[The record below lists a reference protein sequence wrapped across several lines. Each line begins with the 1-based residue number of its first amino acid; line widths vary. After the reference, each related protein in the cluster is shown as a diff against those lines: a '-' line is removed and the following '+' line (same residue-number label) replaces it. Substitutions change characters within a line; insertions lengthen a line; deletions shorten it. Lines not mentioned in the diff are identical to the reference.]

1 MEMELVVSR
10 TCLGRAGSCLGF
22 RGRVFFCFVG
32 FLGVLFSF
40 LSIGWL
46 VREGWGVSRASL
58 CRAGSSLGFLR
69 IFLLLHGL
77 FRA

>member
-1 MEMELVVSR
+1 MRGALDGDGVGVSR

-46 VREGWGVSRASL
+46 VREGR
-58 CRAGSSLGFLR
+58 GFLGLHCAGR
-69 IFLLLHGL
+69 GLLWA
-77 FRA
+77 F